1 MSSTLENNKPQKFE
15 RTVSVRSEGMPH
27 ATYILRVPTNPEYC
41 DEKDPF
47 VQVVMSGTTL
57 GKITFSSNGNT
68 SWAVAL
74 GSTFPGAE
82 QKIEEAAKKNYDMIK
97 RVYFHNQALA

>member
-1 MSSTLENNKPQKFE
+1 
-15 RTVSVRSEGMPH
+15 
-27 ATYILRVPTNPEYC
+27 
-41 DEKDPF
+41 
-47 VQVVMSGTTL
+47 MSGTTL
-57 GKITFSSNGNT
+57 GKIAFSSNGNT